1 MKYNLHCENLELS
14 DFEQTELD
22 KKIERIEKHLQPPFI
37 VDVTLH
43 HDGHHLKGAVV
54 TCRIN
59 VEQGKKLFHVER
71 TGSTAAD
78 VLDAVL
84 DALKNEL
91 ERDHD
96 KRKDRH
102 E

>member
-1 MKYNLHCENLELS
+1 MTYNLHCENLDLS
-14 DFEQTELD
+14 DFERTELD
-22 KKIERIEKHLQPPFI
+22 KKIDRIEKHLHPPFM
-37 VDVTLH
+37 VDVVLH
-43 HDGHHLKGAVV
+43 HDAHHLKGAVV

-59 VEQGKKLFHVER
+59 IKQGKKLFHVER

-78 VLDAVL
+78 AVDEVLN
-84 DALKNEL
+84 ALKNEL
-91 ERDHD
+91 EREHD